1 MAHVTHFK
9 LRAKPGERDDVIGMF
24 DRWQSERQPRAK
36 GYVRSILTSS
46 LTDSSEFMAGVMFDS
61 KASYDANSNDPAQHK
76 WYQELRSHLAADPE
90 WFDGTLEREFSA

>member
-9 LRAKPGERDDVIGMF
+9 LKAKAGDRDKVIEIF
-24 DRWQSERQPRAK
+24 DRWQKERRPKAK

-46 LTDSSEFMAGVMFDS
+46 LDDPNEFMAGVMFDT
-61 KASYDANSNDPAQHK
+61 KANYDANSNDSEQGA

-90 WFDGTLEREFSA
+90 WFNGKVEREFSA